1 MERLLKTIFFLLL
14 IAHGIAVSFFVWSGY
29 QAVLQPRPIPEAQR
43 IYTIEAGK
51 SFNTLLE
58 DLYQKQLAPK
68 SVFVRMTLALKGQDN
83 IVIKKGTYELPEE
96 ASALD
101 LVKIFEEGK
110 VQLFK
115 VTIPEGYDRWQT
127 AKVLGERGLWGDE
140 ETFLKLIEDPQPIL
154 HLDPGADSLEG
165 YLYPETYFFP
175 KTATAKDVINTLI
188 QSFISHTDD
197 LRPQLE
203 ERGLSIRQWLS
214 LAALVEEESSIRE
227 ERALVAGV
235 FQNRLDRGML
245 LQCDPTIIYSLK
257 LHNRYRGKIYRSDI
271 KYDHPY
277 NTYVYK
283 GLPPGP
289 IANPARE
296 SLEAALNPAETDY
309 LFFVAKEDG
318 SHHFSRTNREHNRA
332 VRKFLRSKGR

>member
-1 MERLLKTIFFLLL
+1 MERRLKQLFLLL
-14 IAHGIAVSFFVWSGY
+14 VLAHLVAAGYFLWSGH
-29 QAVLQPRPIPEAQR
+29 QTVLALRPIPEENQ

-51 SFNTLLE
+51 SFTTLLE
-58 DLYQKQLAPK
+58 DLHQKGLAP
-68 SVFVRMTLALKGQDN
+68 SPVFVRLTLAIQGKDDV
-83 IVIKKGTYELPEE
+83 VIKKGTYELPEM
-96 ASALD
+96 ASALE
-101 LVKIFEEGK
+101 LISIFEEGK

-115 VTIPEGYDRWQT
+115 ITIPEGYDRWQT
-127 AKVLGERGLWGDE
+127 AQVLGERGLWGSE
-140 ETFLKLIEDPQPIL
+140 AEFLALIENPEPIL
-154 HLDPGADSLEG
+154 HLDPQADSLEG

-175 KTATAKDVINTLI
+175 KSASANDVVQALV
-188 QSFISHTDD
+188 QSFINHTED
-197 LRPQLE
+197 LRPLLA
-203 ERGLSIRQWLS
+203 ERSLTIRQWVS

-257 LHNRYRGKIYRSDI
+257 LDNRFRGKIYRSDI
-271 KYDHPY
+271 KHDHPY

-296 SLEAALNPAETDY
+296 SLQAALNPAQTDY
-309 LFFVAKEDG
+309 YYFVAKADG
-318 SHHFSRTNREHNRA
+318 SHYFSRNLREHNRA
-332 VRKFLRSKGR
+332 VQKFLRSRGR